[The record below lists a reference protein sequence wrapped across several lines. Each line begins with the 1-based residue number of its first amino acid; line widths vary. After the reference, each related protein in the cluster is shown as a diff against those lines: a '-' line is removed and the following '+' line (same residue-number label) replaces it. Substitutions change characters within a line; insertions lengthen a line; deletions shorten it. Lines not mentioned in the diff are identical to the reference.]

1 MKKWGLVLIVLIVL
15 FLIPVAQAQVTL
27 DVAKISCREFLIG
40 KFGRST
46 RSVANWLN
54 GYYHGKS
61 DSTVIETRA
70 MTENEDKL
78 ERFCR
83 KNRDMTIM
91 EAAKHALGFDK

>member
-1 MKKWGLVLIVLIVL
+1 MKKWHLVLIVVIVL
-15 FLIPVAQAQVTL
+15 FEIPTAHAQATL
-27 DVAKISCREFLIG
+27 DVAKITCKDFLIG

-46 RSVANWLN
+46 SSVANWLN

-61 DSTVIETRA
+61 DNTVIETRA
-70 MTENEDKL
+70 MADNEYKL

-83 KNRDMTIM
+83 KSRDMNVM

>member
-1 MKKWGLVLIVLIVL
+1 MKKWRLVVIALIVV
-15 FLIPVAQAQVTL
+15 FEVPTVQAQVTL
-27 DVAKISCREFLIG
+27 DVAKISCREFLVG
-40 KFGRST
+40 KFGSST

-61 DSTVIETRA
+61 DNTVIETRA
-70 MTENEDKL
+70 MGENEDKL

-83 KNRDMTIM
+83 KNRDMNVM

>member
-1 MKKWGLVLIVLIVL
+1 M
-15 FLIPVAQAQVTL
+15 AQAQVTL
-27 DVAKISCREFLIG
+27 DVAKISFREFLIG

-70 MTENEDKL
+70 MNENENKL

-83 KNRDMTIM
+83 KNHDMPIM
-91 EAAKHALGFDK
+91 EAAKHALGFD

>member
-1 MKKWGLVLIVLIVL
+1 MKKWRLVLMVLIVLLEV
-15 FLIPVAQAQVTL
+15 PTVQAQVTL
-27 DVAKISCREFLIG
+27 DVAKITCRDFLIG

-54 GYYHGKS
+54 GYYHGKG
-61 DSTVIETRA
+61 DSTVIDTRA
-70 MTENEDKL
+70 MADNEDKL

-83 KNRDMTIM
+83 KNRDMNVM

>member
-1 MKKWGLVLIVLIVL
+1 MLIVPIVL
-15 FLIPVAQAQVTL
+15 FDVPMAQAQVTL

-61 DSTVIETRA
+61 DNTVIETRA
-70 MTENEDKL
+70 MTENEGKL

-83 KNRDMTIM
+83 KNRDMTVM
-91 EAAKHALGFDK
+91 EAAKHALGFDQ

>member
-1 MKKWGLVLIVLIVL
+1 MKKWLLVLLVLILL
-15 FLIPVAQAQVTL
+15 FEVPMAQAQVAL
-27 DVAKISCREFLIG
+27 DVAKITCREFLIG

-70 MTENEDKL
+70 MAENEDKL

>member
-1 MKKWGLVLIVLIVL
+1 MKKWALSLIVLIVL
-15 FLIPVAQAQVTL
+15 FEVRTAQAQAAL
-27 DVAKISCREFLIG
+27 DVAKITCREFLIG

-46 RSVANWLN
+46 SSVANWLN

-70 MTENEDKL
+70 MAHNEDKL

-83 KNRDMTIM
+83 KNRDMTVM